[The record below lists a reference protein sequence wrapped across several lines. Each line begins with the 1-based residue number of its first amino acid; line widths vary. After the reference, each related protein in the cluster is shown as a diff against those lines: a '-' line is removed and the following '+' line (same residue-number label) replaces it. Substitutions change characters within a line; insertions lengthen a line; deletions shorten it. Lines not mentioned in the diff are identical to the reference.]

1 MKNKYIEIAT
11 ALLMAATVV
20 AGFLTTTDQSL
31 FPAEWRPY
39 LPMVIGGIIL
49 VKQLAYGVLD
59 LLDDGKLNKSYKTP
73 TTLLKVLA
81 LLLLP
86 LCLCQCVTEQSTD
99 AELRRAQGIVDAA
112 RFSYELAEV
121 VYRPRLES
129 PNWSPAEKAVAEKI
143 ITEARK
149 RLEAEQARLVDIQR
163 ARAAAAVAVSSPGGD
178 GPPANPLLPA
188 LTGAK

>member
-1 MKNKYIEIAT
+1 MNRIAQWKT
-11 ALLMAATVV
+11 TLGGGLLAALVAIQQFTSEGGDIHDWKQWIIPCLIALVGALLRDPGGKV
-20 AGFLTTTDQSL
+20 
-31 FPAEWRPY
+31 PPY
-39 LPMVIGGIIL
+39 KLP
-49 VKQLAYGVLD
+49 
-59 LLDDGKLNKSYKTP
+59 
-73 TTLLKVLA
+73 

-86 LCLCQCVTEQSTD
+86 LFLCQCVSDQSTD

-129 PNWSPAEKAVAEKI
+129 PNWSPAEKAVAEAI
-143 ITEARK
+143 ITKSRE

-163 ARAAAAVAVSSPGGD
+163 ARAAAVAAQTSGEV
-178 GPPANPLLPA
+178 GPPANLLLPA

>member
-1 MKNKYIEIAT
+1 MKNWRTTLIGAALAVLTVIASHT
-11 ALLMAATVV
+11 EGGASLTEWKTYMIPALLALFGYLAKD
-20 AGFLTTTDQSL
+20 AGVT
-31 FPAEWRPY
+31 
-39 LPMVIGGIIL
+39 GG
-49 VKQLAYGVLD
+49 
-59 LLDDGKLNKSYKTP
+59 
-73 TTLLKVLA
+73 LKALA

-86 LCLCQCVTEQSTD
+86 LCLCQCATEQSTD
-99 AELRRAQGIVDAA
+99 AELRRAQGIVEAA

-143 ITEARK
+143 ITKTRE

-163 ARAAAAVAVSSPGGD
+163 AREAAAVAARTSGEG
-178 GPPANPLLPA
+178 GPPASPLLPA

>member
-1 MKNKYIEIAT
+1 MKNKYIEITT
-11 ALLMAATVV
+11 ALLMAATVI

-49 VKQLAYGVLD
+49 VKQLAYGALD
-59 LLDDGKLNKSYKTP
+59 LLDDGKLNKSYKPP

-86 LCLCQCVTEQSTD
+86 LCLCQCVTSESTD
-99 AELRRAQGIVDAA
+99 AELRRAQGIVEAA

-129 PNWSPAEKAVAEKI
+129 PNFTPAEKALAEKI
-143 ITEARK
+143 ITEARE
-149 RLEAEQARLVDIQR
+149 RLAAEQARLVDIQR
-163 ARAAAAVAVSSPGGD
+163 ARAAAVAVSSPGGD

-188 LTGAK
+188 LTN